1 MHLLVRVSLCT
12 LLHYTFQE
20 HTPFC
25 ICGAS
30 CDVPSVLEH
39 WPNVLHVN
47 WPFLQALTA
56 GGAGEAQPA
65 WADSCYSPSSCPLTV
80 KPCAAP
86 ASPECQHSHNY
97 LTLTSLCIIPQ
108 PRLSPRSFSFRRMI
122 CLYVANL
129 HLSFVYVSRRL
140 YFLQECHKVIN
151 FTAAGSELCHAAV
164 NILPCSHIQIIILYF
179 IIY

>member
-1 MHLLVRVSLCT
+1 MLLY
-12 LLHYTFQE
+12 YTFQE

-25 ICGAS
+25 ICAAS

-56 GGAGEAQPA
+56 GEAGEAQPA

-97 LTLTSLCIIPQ
+97 LTLTLPALCITPQ
-108 PRLSPRSFSFRRMI
+108 PRLSPCSFSFQGMI
-122 CLYVANL
+122 CLSVANF
-129 HLSFVYVSRRL
+129 HLSFVYVSHHL
-140 YFLQECHKVIN
+140 YFLQECRQVKN
-151 FTAAGSELCHAAV
+151 FTAAGSEPCHAV
-164 NILPCSHIQIIILYF
+164 NISPYSHIQIIILYF